1 MNVTTLIASPKLLPA
16 STKLASQKF
25 KLNKNK
31 TNIHY
36 ANNHCEQDTS
46 LIKQLKSTEIA
57 IREQPWQDTSVF
69 IFCF

>member
-1 MNVTTLIASPKLLPA
+1 MKTDIVG
-16 STKLASQKF
+16 STNIHYTMLYAFLQQK
-25 KLNKNK
+25 KNK

-36 ANNHCEQDTS
+36 ANNHYEQDTS